1 MTDGSQTATALAQVS
16 VATVTMVLLKRGMR
30 SVWIR
35 GLAPLRPDQARIA
48 GPAFTLR
55 YIPAR
60 EDLATLDS
68 MAGSTSTRAA
78 IEAMPEGCIAVA
90 DARGSSD
97 GAMIGD
103 ILAAR
108 MRKRGVAGLVTD
120 GGVRDSAG
128 VRETGFPVWCSGAVA
143 PPSIAGHS
151 FVGWNQPI
159 ACGGV
164 AILPGDWILAD
175 SDGAVVIP
183 QDLVQAV
190 LEAAHAQEEQEAWIV
205 KEVARGQPLTGLY
218 PMSDETRARYEAD
231 KD

>member
-1 MTDGSQTATALAQVS
+1 MMDKSQIAPLLSEVS
-16 VATVTMVLLKRGMR
+16 VATVTMVLLKRGIKA
-30 SVWIR
+30 VWLR
-35 GLAPLRPDQARIA
+35 GVTPLKPGQARIA

-55 YIPAR
+55 YVPAR

-68 MAGSTSTRAA
+68 MTGPNSTRAA
-78 IEAMPEGCIAVA
+78 IEEMPSGCIAVA
-90 DARGSSD
+90 EARGSCD
-97 GAMIGD
+97 GAIIGD

-108 MRKRGVAGLVTD
+108 MKIRGVAGLVTD
-120 GGVRDSAG
+120 GGVRDSDG
-128 VRETGFPVWCSGAVA
+128 VMETGFPVWCSGAVA

-175 SDGAVVIP
+175 GDGAVVIP
-183 QDLVQAV
+183 SDLIGVV
-190 LEAAHAQEEQEAWIV
+190 LEAALAQERQEAWIV
-205 KEVARGQPLTGLY
+205 KEVARGVPLTGLY

-231 KD
+231 K